1 MSLLFFD
8 DRTPFAA
15 GRAEFVDLPASQQ
28 GGTAKIY
35 VRIEPESF
43 GSPIDAELD
52 TGATWSV
59 LNAEVAEALDLLG
72 GSGEPLKISTRLG
85 EYPGRLERIRVDILA
100 DEGASLTVDAT
111 VWVSQDWP
119 GGTFVGYRGLLERIR
134 FALDPSDNS
143 FYFGSF

>member
-59 LNAEVAEALDLLG
+59 LNAEVAEALDLPLATLDRRLSRA
-72 GSGEPLKISTRLG
+72 SGPSC
-85 EYPGRLERIRVDILA
+85 
-100 DEGASLTVDAT
+100 
-111 VWVSQDWP
+111 
-119 GGTFVGYRGLLERIR
+119 R
-134 FALDPSDNS
+134 FWLPQRA
-143 FYFGSF
+143 